1 MCCLL
6 LCPDGQ
12 SVHRLTPD
20 TRHLGVALHGAGDP
34 VRRLLVKGQELSRQG
49 IGTSERS
56 GVDKFGF
63 ADEDGLERLAAGRA
77 GGGGGWCDDLD
88 HGRDNG
94 HRFLILGVSL
104 ALSSWAG
111 ASRLEERAADAHEK
125 FLAERRLALPSLM
138 DPFGVPAKARL
149 VLESGPPRG
158 LTSAVWKR
166 NVIATVFWVGELPG
180 NHNPTPN
187 TRSAWDSN
195 WVANFGGYDD
205 PDQRAGYQPAQFT
218 PLLNPFYVAL
228 PYNDVTKIGGHRPE
242 ANEVIPWFWQRF
254 RGNGISVC
262 KDRWLAV
269 HHQGRVCYAQWEDV
283 GPFQIDHW
291 QYVFGN
297 DAPLPNRNGG
307 AGIDLS
313 PAVRDFLQL
322 RSGATVEWR
331 FVEDSEVP
339 HGPWLRK
346 TKIIDNVRKP

>member
-1 MCCLL
+1 M
-6 LCPDGQ
+6 
-12 SVHRLTPD
+12 
-20 TRHLGVALHGAGDP
+20 LGAVALAIATAALDLTNYERCSPRRNEKILDDVNFNLRLP
-34 VRRLLVKGQELSRQG
+34 VMPLRMIRPFPN
-49 IGTSERS
+49 TSII
-56 GVDKFGF
+56 F
-63 ADEDGLERLAAGRA
+63 
-77 GGGGGWCDDLD
+77 
-88 HGRDNG
+88 
-94 HRFLILGVSL
+94 ILGVSL